1 MEYNFK
7 ISEIKLEGRI
17 LKRKLK
23 TVMVNN
29 KANLNNMNNY
39 LPTQYIPPHK
49 PIEMQI
55 LVLDRHKIWLSET
68 GKCAF
73 INIKF
78 RRYGR
83 ELIWSRTLDLM
94 T

>member
-29 KANLNNMNNY
+29 KANLNMNNY
-39 LPTQYIPPHK
+39 PPTPNTIYT
-49 PIEMQI
+49 
-55 LVLDRHKIWLSET
+55 ST
-68 GKCAF
+68 
-73 INIKF
+73 
-78 RRYGR
+78 
-83 ELIWSRTLDLM
+83 
-94 T
+94 

>member
-29 KANLNNMNNY
+29 KANWAHVNLYKNINA
-39 LPTQYIPPHK
+39 LF
-49 PIEMQI
+49 
-55 LVLDRHKIWLSET
+55 L
-68 GKCAF
+68 KCGANT
-73 INIKF
+73 I
-78 RRYGR
+78 
-83 ELIWSRTLDLM
+83 
-94 T
+94 